1 MGVFG
6 TSNRNVFNAVQ
17 DGQQQNFKTVNNLL
31 TLQDNHVE
39 EFFQYHGEAFL
50 GALEKL
56 MEDVTERVVSQM
68 LSKLEFVTNS
78 ASGTLTLQTDALR
91 DYERITQENIDL
103 DLQMILAAALNDE
116 VIMQRK
122 LAKQQY
128 LESQGFAAGSSAAPQ
143 QMQQQM
149 GQQMGQQPMGQQ
161 PMGQPIGGMANNSG
175 YPVPPA
181 GTDNYGNPYWVDQ
194 ATGQMTY
201 SPPTSGLHLGQGIAK
216 AAAWAK
222 WLA

>member
-1 MGVFG
+1 
-6 TSNRNVFNAVQ
+6 
-17 DGQQQNFKTVNNLL
+17 
-31 TLQDNHVE
+31 
-39 EFFQYHGEAFL
+39 
-50 GALEKL
+50 
-56 MEDVTERVVSQM
+56 M

-201 SPPTSGLHLGQGIAK
+201 QPPSSGLHLGQGIAK

>member
-6 TSNRNVFNAVQ
+6 TSNKNVFNAVQ
-17 DGQQQNFKTVNNLL
+17 DTQQKNFKTVNNLL

-161 PMGQPIGGMANNSG
+161 PMGQPIGGMANNTG

-201 SPPTSGLHLGQGIAK
+201 QPPSSGLHLGQGIAK

>member
-1 MGVFG
+1 MAFG
-6 TSNRNVFNAVQ
+6 TSNSAIMREMQTNQ
-17 DGQQQNFKTVNNLL
+17 DSTFKTVNNLL
-31 TLQDNHVE
+31 TLQENHVE
-39 EFFQYHGEAFL
+39 EFFEYHGNSFLPAF
-50 GALEKL
+50 EKL
-56 MEDVTERVVSQM
+56 IEDVVERVVSQM
-68 LSKLEFVTNS
+68 LGKLEFVHDST
-78 ASGTLTLQTDALR
+78 SGHIKVQADCLR
-91 DYERITQENIDL
+91 EFDRITQENIDL
-103 DLQMILAAALNDE
+103 DIQGILVAALNDE

-143 QMQQQM
+143 QMQQPQM
-149 GQQMGQQPMGQQ
+149 QQQ
-161 PMGQPIGGMANNSG
+161 PMGQPIGGMANNTG